1 MARAGVTYHDVA
13 QAAHQLTEQGKN
25 PTIEAVRSL
34 LNTGSNTTLS
44 KHLNQWRQQQQGIP
58 TAAREL
64 PESLV
69 NAVKGLH
76 QAITSEAELKIEQLE
91 VAHAKTVRDL
101 QSELESLQ
109 QKHNK
114 ISQINRQLEQDKA
127 QLTDDKA
134 ALKRYIEGQKD
145 TLSQQQQE
153 IHLLNERLCDK
164 KADIENLHEQLK
176 NAQTNLEH
184 YREMIRQEREQ
195 ERLNFESKLTQLE
208 RSLRTTEAEFANSKA
223 TAAKLQENCDTLT
236 SQLHNQVQLFKEFEV
251 KYHQLD
257 LAYGLQIEKHEQLQ
271 TQHTQLQLE
280 IKNITD
286 KAETENNKLQ
296 ALLLDVAQK
305 QERLNGLERA
315 LDKAESRI
323 TALSDKNL
331 FLTQEN
337 TELSIQI
344 RQLTQTITEQ

>member
-44 KHLNQWRQQQQGIP
+44 KHLNQWRQQQQGIT

-64 PESLV
+64 PETLV

-91 VAHAKTVRDL
+91 VAHAKTVQDL

-114 ISQINRQLEQDKA
+114 ISQINRQLEQDKV
-127 QLTDDKA
+127 QLIDDKA

-145 TLSQQQQE
+145 NLCQQQQE

-164 KADIENLHEQLK
+164 KADIENLHQQLK

-195 ERLNFESKLTQLE
+195 ERLNFESKVTQLE
-208 RSLRTTEAEFANSKA
+208 RSLRTTEVEFANSKA

-236 SQLHNQVQLFKEFEV
+236 SQLHNQVQLVKEFQTN
-251 KYHQLD
+251 HQQLE
-257 LAYGLQIEKHEQLQ
+257 LTYNLHLQTHQQLQ
-271 TQHTQLQLE
+271 EQYDTLQVELQSAVAQAQNDRNTLQVLVVEIAQKEEQVQALQHAL
-280 IKNITD
+280 I
-286 KAETENNKLQ
+286 KAENRVT
-296 ALLLDVAQK
+296 
-305 QERLNGLERA
+305 
-315 LDKAESRI
+315 
-323 TALSDKNL
+323 TLSDKNL
-331 FLTQEN
+331 FLIQEKADLAA
-337 TELSIQI
+337 TLSHYK
-344 RQLTQTITEQ
+344 TIT